1 MSKNI
6 LVLTGSPRRG
16 GNSDLMADA
25 FIKGAE
31 AAGHN
36 VTKFETAFKKLAGC
50 RACDTCWSRDTA
62 CSIQDDFTKLAEL
75 YETSDVLVIST
86 PLYWSTFPAQI
97 KAGIDRMYAYYSAEC
112 KRPLKIKECALMV
125 CAQAEGMKDFDGII
139 KTYEIMIDFLGWK
152 GLDIIAVPN
161 VNAKGDIRNTDA
173 LAKAEALG
181 SSITN

>member
-16 GNSDLMADA
+16 GNSDLMANA

-36 VTKFETAFKKLAGC
+36 VTKFEAAFKKLSGC
-50 RACDTCWSRDTA
+50 RACDTCWSKGTA

-86 PLYWSTFPAQI
+86 PLYWYSFPAQL
-97 KAGIDRMYAYYSAEC
+97 KMCLDRMYAYYMPDC

-125 CAQAEGMKDFDGII
+125 CAGTEAAKDFDGII
-139 KTYEIMIDFLGWK
+139 KSYQACAEFIGWK
-152 GLDIIAVPN
+152 DLGIIKVPN
-161 VNAKGDIRNTDA
+161 VNAKGDILNTDA
-173 LAKAEALG
+173 LTRAEALG
-181 SSITN
+181 SGITD